1 MELNKSFFSI
11 TPEAFKTINVY
22 FTGCKQFTMINP
34 QMSITAKHKR
44 IIAFKFISVNNR
56 ATPNGFNCHIKY
68 RLSCNIFNNITP
80 YYPVSLKNT
89 EHWNLIPVAST
100 TFTLASATKVCL
112 IKLYLTTKKIMG
124 ILIACYYSSS
134 NNGYSFM
141 YRWVTQINLLCYLSC
156 RYFKLKEFDYP
167 EPLLIWYF
175 NLINPSITKIMKCIS
190 ATFTTI
196 FFTYNPIYF
205 TSRTSCT
212 KNKAI
217 FPTVFLEIQPRL
229 ILCLPY
235 YFKRVYVHLTLLYL
249 LLFSVKSFIITLL
262 YNTILKKGGVM
273 KYRKWDSKTK
283 AKIVLEG
290 LQNKISLAGL
300 CNQPDKVVLAG
311 RHQITQSQYYYWLNE
326 FQAKSYPP

>member
-68 RLSCNIFNNITP
+68 RLSCNIFNNINP

-89 EHWNLIPVAST
+89 EYRNLIPGAST

-141 YRWVTQINLLCYLSC
+141 YRWVTQLNLLCYLSC

-175 NLINPSITKIMKCIS
+175 NPIYPSITKIMKCIS

-196 FFTYNPIYF
+196 FFTYNPIYL

-217 FPTVFLEIQPRL
+217 FPTVFLEKQPRL

-249 LLFSVKSFIITLL
+249 LLFSVKSFIITLFFVK
-262 YNTILKKGGVM
+262 TFFCCGVD
-273 KYRKWDSKTK
+273 YPLPPR
-283 AKIVLEG
+283 AVR
-290 LQNKISLAGL
+290 
-300 CNQPDKVVLAG
+300 QPDKSVLAG
-311 RHQITQSQYYYWLNE
+311 TGT
-326 FQAKSYPP
+326 YPP